1 VNLPLPFLDLDD
13 DAPAAAPGVAGGR
26 GAAVAPAGPALAPGR
41 TGQPAQPPQADVV
54 RTPSTPAPSDE
65 PPGLDLALH
74 PAVWRASQIGGG
86 AQATSPS
93 GFPALDAELP
103 GGGWPH
109 GVLTELLL
117 PQPGIGELRLL
128 APVLQAVSMPVV
140 TAPPAPPVTTAGPS
154 SRHRRTGAAGAAGTA
169 AAASP
174 VRAFAATGSAGATGA
189 PSPARPSRP
198 TGRNPQATAT
208 VPDTG
213 RCVMLFD
220 PPAALSAWA
229 LAQCGLDSRH
239 WLVVRSRPVG
249 QGQQGRQGGAA
260 APAPPAWQ
268 PDIAP
273 GVPRGASRLAP
284 LLPGA
289 DLLWALEQALKSGQ
303 VGAVL
308 AWLPVNLRADALRR
322 LQLAAQAQAGPVFLF
337 RDALA
342 RGRPSPAPL
351 RLLLQP
357 AGADALGLRILK
369 RRGPLLAQPLRLA
382 LPPVLPPAL
391 QVRLQAE
398 AQAQA
403 LGRALAGGPVH
414 QV

>member
-1 VNLPLPFLDLDD
+1 MLS
-13 DAPAAAPGVAGGR
+13 AP
-26 GAAVAPAGPALAPGR
+26 PA
-41 TGQPAQPPQADVV
+41 
-54 RTPSTPAPSDE
+54 PAPSDE

-93 GFPALDAELP
+93 GFAVLDAELP

-117 PQPGIGELRLL
+117 SQPGIGELRLL
-128 APVLQAVSMPVV
+128 APVLRAVSMPVV
-140 TAPPAPPVTTAGPS
+140 PVPPAATPVS
-154 SRHRRTGAAGAAGTA
+154 STRHRRTGAAGTA

-174 VRAFAATGSAGATGA
+174 VRAFGAADAAGVS
-189 PSPARPSRP
+189 SPARPVSGSPR
-198 TGRNPQATAT
+198 TAAAT
-208 VPDTG
+208 PDTG

-220 PPAALSAWA
+220 PPASLSAWA

-239 WLVVRSRPVG
+239 WLVVRSRPLG
-249 QGQQGRQGGAA
+249 QGQQGRQGQ
-260 APAPPAWQ
+260 PP
-268 PDIAP
+268 DLAP

-357 AGADALGLRILK
+357 AGVDALGVRLLK
-369 RRGPLLAQPLRLA
+369 RRGPLLAQPLKLA
-382 LPPVLPPAL
+382 LPPVLPPAVQAQL
-391 QVRLQAE
+391 QARRQAE
-398 AQAQA
+398 ATMQG
-403 LGRALAGGPVH
+403 LGQVLAASTVH
-414 QV
+414 QP

>member
-1 VNLPLPFLDLDD
+1 MNLSLPLFDFDD
-13 DAPAAAPGVAGGR
+13 DLQDDGAGAPMA
-26 GAAVAPAGPALAPGR
+26 APAGGL
-41 TGQPAQPPQADVV
+41 PAQPGAAGPGDLAGTRPGMLSTLLPGGAAEPADQA
-54 RTPSTPAPSDE
+54 SHE

-86 AQATSPS
+86 AQPASPS
-93 GFPALDAELP
+93 GFAELDAQLP

-128 APVLQAVSMPVV
+128 APVLAAVSAPVQGSAAA
-140 TAPPAPPVTTAGPS
+140 APARGPGRS
-154 SRHRRTGAAGAAGTA
+154 TRAAAGA
-169 AAASP
+169 P
-174 VRAFAATGSAGATGA
+174 VDS
-189 PSPARPSRP
+189 
-198 TGRNPQATAT
+198 
-208 VPDTG
+208 G

-220 PPAALSAWA
+220 PPASLSAWA
-229 LAQCGLDSRH
+229 LLQCGLDSRH
-239 WLVVRSRPVG
+239 WLVVRSRPAG
-249 QGQQGRQGGAA
+249 QGRQGAGGSAPA
-260 APAPPAWQ
+260 APSWR
-268 PDIAP
+268 PDTAP

-357 AGADALGLRILK
+357 AGVDGLAVRILK
-369 RRGPLLAQPLRLA
+369 RRGPQLAQPLRLQ
-382 LPPVLPPAL
+382 LPPVLPAAL
-391 QVRLQAE
+391 QAQLQAQAE
-398 AQAQA
+398 ARQLSQD
-403 LGRALAGGPVH
+403 LAGSAVAGAPPR
-414 QV
+414 

>member
-1 VNLPLPFLDLDD
+1 MGDE
-13 DAPAAAPGVAGGR
+13 AGH
-26 GAAVAPAGPALAPGR
+26 
-41 TGQPAQPPQADVV
+41 
-54 RTPSTPAPSDE
+54 E

-74 PAVWRASQIGGG
+74 PAVWRASQLGGG

-93 GFPALDAELP
+93 GFAALDAELP

-128 APVLQAVSMPVV
+128 APALAALSPPLQA
-140 TAPPAPPVTTAGPS
+140 APPAAPP
-154 SRHRRTGAAGAAGTA
+154 AAPAQRPG
-169 AAASP
+169 
-174 VRAFAATGSAGATGA
+174 R
-189 PSPARPSRP
+189 PARQPAP
-198 TGRNPQATAT
+198 ADTA
-208 VPDTG
+208 

-220 PPAALSAWA
+220 PPASLSAWA

-239 WLVVRSRPVG
+239 WLVVRSRPG
-249 QGQQGRQGGAA
+249 GQGRQGSGAPAA
-260 APAPPAWQ
+260 APLAWQ
-268 PDIAP
+268 PDTAP
-273 GVPRGASRLAP
+273 GVPRGSSRLAP

-289 DLLWALEQALKSGQ
+289 DVLWALEQALKSGQ

-357 AGADALGLRILK
+357 AGADNLTLRLLK
-369 RRGPLLAQPLRLA
+369 RRGPQATQPLRLA
-382 LPPVLPPAL
+382 LPPVLPGHL
-391 QVRLQAE
+391 QARLQAQAA
-398 AQAQA
+398 AQQVS
-403 LGRALAGGPVH
+403 LGLADTPR
-414 QV
+414 

>member
-1 VNLPLPFLDLDD
+1 VNLSLPLFDVDDDLLDAPPAMPAAALPLP
-13 DAPAAAPGVAGGR
+13 APAAAMPPGGVAVD
-26 GAAVAPAGPALAPGR
+26 AA
-41 TGQPAQPPQADVV
+41 Q
-54 RTPSTPAPSDE
+54 E

-74 PAVWRASQIGGG
+74 PAVWRASQLGGG

-93 GFPALDAELP
+93 GFAALDTELP

-128 APVLQAVSMPVV
+128 APVLAALSPPAPAAAAPRPGRSARAA
-140 TAPPAPPVTTAGPS
+140 APPAHTA
-154 SRHRRTGAAGAAGTA
+154 
-169 AAASP
+169 
-174 VRAFAATGSAGATGA
+174 
-189 PSPARPSRP
+189 
-198 TGRNPQATAT
+198 
-208 VPDTG
+208 

-239 WLVVRSRPVG
+239 WLVVRSRPG
-249 QGQQGRQGGAA
+249 SQGRPGAA
-260 APAPPAWQ
+260 GAAPLAWQ
-268 PDIAP
+268 PDTAP

-289 DLLWALEQALKSGQ
+289 DVLWALEQALKSGQ

-322 LQLAAQAQAGPVFLF
+322 LQLAAQAQDGPVYLF

-357 AGADALGLRILK
+357 AGADHLTLRLLK
-369 RRGPLLAQPLRLA
+369 RRGPQATQPLRLA
-382 LPPVLPPAL
+382 LPPVLPAHLHAQL
-391 QVRLQAE
+391 QARLQA
-398 AQAQA
+398 QATARQ
-403 LGRALAGGPVH
+403 LGLGLASTPH
-414 QV
+414 

>member
-1 VNLPLPFLDLDD
+1 MNLSLPLFDFDDDLQD
-13 DAPAAAPGVAGGR
+13 DAPAAS
-26 GAAVAPAGPALAPGR
+26 GAAVPASGVATAAPALALTLLGVMPDP
-41 TGQPAQPPQADVV
+41 TPPARPVALDDA
-54 RTPSTPAPSDE
+54 SHE

-74 PAVWRASQIGGG
+74 PAVWRASQLGGG

-93 GFPALDAELP
+93 GFAALDAELP

-128 APVLQAVSMPVV
+128 APALAGLSP
-140 TAPPAPPVTTAGPS
+140 PPA
-154 SRHRRTGAAGAAGTA
+154 
-169 AAASP
+169 
-174 VRAFAATGSAGATGA
+174 A
-189 PSPARPSRP
+189 PAPRPGRPARQYAPVD
-198 TGRNPQATAT
+198 TA
-208 VPDTG
+208 

-220 PPAALSAWA
+220 PPASLSAWA

-239 WLVVRSRPVG
+239 WLVVRSRPG
-249 QGQQGRQGGAA
+249 GQGRQGSGAPAA
-260 APAPPAWQ
+260 APLAWQ
-268 PDIAP
+268 PDTAP

-289 DLLWALEQALKSGQ
+289 DVLWALEQALKSGQ

-322 LQLAAQAQAGPVFLF
+322 LQLAAQAQAGPVFIF

-357 AGADALGLRILK
+357 AGADNLSLRLLK
-369 RRGPLLAQPLRLA
+369 RRGPQSTQPLRLP
-382 LPPVLPPAL
+382 LPPVLPAHL
-391 QVRLQAE
+391 QARLQAHAA
-398 AQAQA
+398 AQQVS
-403 LGRALAGGPVH
+403 LGLADTPR
-414 QV
+414 